1 MSPSKHTHTHIYI
14 YNIIKIIKTFEVK
27 NYIIIISSIL
37 KKWVSNWA
45 KYINLFMLS

>member
-1 MSPSKHTHTHIYI
+1 MSPSKHTHTYI

-37 KKWVSNWA
+37 KNESA
-45 KYINLFMLS
+45 TELSILICLC